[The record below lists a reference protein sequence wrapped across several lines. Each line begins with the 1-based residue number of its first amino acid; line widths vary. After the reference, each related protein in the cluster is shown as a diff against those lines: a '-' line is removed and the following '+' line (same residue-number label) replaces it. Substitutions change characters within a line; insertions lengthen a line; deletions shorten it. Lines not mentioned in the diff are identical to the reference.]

1 VPKLAATE
9 SRRRSVSVVMIAAIA
24 CLAGSTAPAQYRS
37 NQPAVMTPPVT
48 QPRAASNTVEEFEA
62 DYRAAGRPRVSLFW
76 NVAFDDSTETERQNI
91 DRTQR
96 SRSES
101 SSDLNTLNSG
111 VAGDATARE
120 QDQKSTE
127 VVDHT
132 TSSRPLVPAKRAVP
146 LDTVT
151 AVELEAAFRRQL
163 QVAGVRLINRDF
175 NIRITQADLDRGAID
190 PKLIEA
196 DAVSAHSDWLLEI
209 LMVPDARTVL
219 GIGFKV
225 TVTGVNAGTE
235 LLSIYTAA
243 NPQVASLPSY
253 YVATASGF
261 ELRQPTRQL
270 SADDVGVSLA
280 REIME
285 SLRPLLAPKR
295 S

>member
-1 VPKLAATE
+1 MPKLAATANA
-9 SRRRSVSVVMIAAIA
+9 RRSTSIAMMATIA
-24 CLAGSTAPAQYRS
+24 SLVGSAALAQYRS
-37 NQPAVMTPPVT
+37 DQPTVMTPPVA
-48 QPRAASNTVEEFEA
+48 QPRAASNTVEEFRA

-91 DRTQR
+91 DQTQS
-96 SRSES
+96 SRFES
-101 SSDLNTLNSG
+101 SSGRDTQNNG
-111 VAGDATARE
+111 VAGDSTARE

-132 TSSRPLVPAKRAVP
+132 TSSRALNPAKRAVP

-151 AVELEAAFRRQL
+151 AVELETAFRRQF
-163 QVAGVRLINRDF
+163 QAAEVRLVNRDF
-175 NIRITQADLDRGAID
+175 NIRITQADRDRGAID

-196 DAVSAHSDWLLEI
+196 DAVSDHSDWLLEI
-209 LMVPDARTVL
+209 LMVPDVQTSL

-225 TVTGVNAGTE
+225 TVTDVNSGTE
-235 LLSIYTAA
+235 LLSIYTAR
-243 NPQVASLPSY
+243 PQLETPPSY

-261 ELRQPTRQL
+261 ELRHPQRQP
-270 SADDVGVSLA
+270 SADDVGGSLA

-285 SLRPLLAPKR
+285 SMRPLLVPKR